1 MLDSETA
8 RSLIKPHMAV
18 VCLGDVELGTV
29 DHIDGKDSIQLAKDE
44 RGEHHYIPLDW
55 VRSVDDR
62 VHLDRTRTR
71 AMREWSTTGSR
82 R

>member
-8 RSLIKPHMAV
+8 RSLIKPHMPV
-18 VCLGDVELGTV
+18 VCLGDAELGSV
-29 DHIDGKDSIQLAKDE
+29 DHVEGKDAIQLAKDE

-62 VHLDRTRTR
+62 VHLDRSRAR
-71 AMREWSTTGSR
+71 AMREWSTRATR